1 MIKELKI
8 DSRVIAELVLHLG
21 RMASGEGLVKGLTP
35 VQWTALRY
43 FARANRFSRTP
54 SAFAAFHGTTRGTA
68 SQTIKNL
75 ETQGYLTRLR
85 SEADGRSIRLDLTD
99 KARAVLVNDR
109 FAAVVRAA
117 EALPPGVR
125 GDFANALQ
133 RMLGQVASERGKPP
147 FGTCASCKHLEG
159 DGCCREGQAPYA
171 CGFASGPLLLE
182 ELDELCIY
190 FAPGKPTAKKDAVTG
205 AASR

>member
-1 MIKELKI
+1 MVEELKMH
-8 DSRVIAELVLHLG
+8 SRVIAELVLRLG
-21 RMASGEGLVKGLTP
+21 RIASGEGLVEGLTP
-35 VQWTALRY
+35 AQWTVLRY

-75 ETQGYLTRLR
+75 EIQGYLTRIR
-85 SEADGRSIRLDLTD
+85 SQADGRSARLDFTD
-99 KARAVLVNDR
+99 KGRAILVNDP
-109 FAAVVRAA
+109 FEAVVRAA
-117 EALPPGVR
+117 DDLPPGVHSH
-125 GDFANALQ
+125 FAAALQ
-133 RMLGQVASERGKPP
+133 RMLGQIAAERGRPP

-171 CGFASGPLLLE
+171 CGFIGEPLLPE
-182 ELDELCIY
+182 DLDELCIN
-190 FAPGKPTAKKDAVTG
+190 FAPGKPMAMKGSVTG